1 MGWDGS
7 DLWKSLA
14 VHLRQIIGAWL
25 HLHLCSI
32 RCVMASK
39 IFIPCRAQIT
49 HPLSAK
55 VAAFPWQ
62 DQLAMSAIQFLTTVS
77 KSSVNSSLFK
87 NEDALRQICEK
98 IVIPNLRLN
107 DDLEEMFEMNYVEY
121 VRRDTEG
128 NDFDTRRRAA
138 TELVKA
144 LNTQF
149 EAEVGCILKISVLP
163 MWRLPEHA
171 AIVKQ

>member
-1 MGWDGS
+1 M
-7 DLWKSLA
+7 A
-14 VHLRQIIGAWL
+14 VHPRQIIRAWL
-25 HLHLCSI
+25 HLYLCSI
-32 RCVMASK
+32 RIVNASK
-39 IFIPCRAQIT
+39 IFILCQTQIT
-49 HPLSAK
+49 TPLSAEF
-55 VAAFPWQ
+55 AALPWQ

-98 IVIPNLRLN
+98 IIIPNLRLN

-144 LNTQF
+144 LNMQF
-149 EAEVGCILKISVLP
+149 EAEVGCTMES
-163 MWRLPEHA
+163 
-171 AIVKQ
+171 

>member
-1 MGWDGS
+1 
-7 DLWKSLA
+7 
-14 VHLRQIIGAWL
+14 
-25 HLHLCSI
+25 
-32 RCVMASK
+32 
-39 IFIPCRAQIT
+39 
-49 HPLSAK
+49 
-55 VAAFPWQ
+55 
-62 DQLAMSAIQFLTTVS
+62 MSAIQFLTTVS

-98 IVIPNLRLN
+98 IIIPNLRLN

-149 EAEVGCILKISVLP
+149 EAEVGYILWPESSVLSS
-163 MWRLPEHA
+163 
-171 AIVKQ
+171 